1 MSSLRRILSKAG
13 TFSLIRS
20 VISPVISPVIK
31 PVISPVINAVI
42 SVMLASAPAF
52 AWDATGHRIITVC
65 AMERFPDAPAWL
77 KERSSQVVDQSVVP
91 DRWRGVRVAQLTHVN
106 NPDHYLDV
114 DELADFGLTME
125 TMSPLRHE
133 FVAQLV
139 TARLKPDFK
148 GRPVNEARDPDKTLG
163 YPGFLPHAAL
173 ENYGRLVSA
182 FKVIRVIE
190 KLDDLARAPQLEAT
204 RGAAVN
210 TMGVI
215 SHFIGDAAQPLHT
228 TIHHHGWIGENPN
241 AFTTDRGFHAYI
253 DGTIIRHHA
262 LGVAEVRDAM
272 KDIARDTNDPRN
284 PWSDVLKHVDRSFQQ
299 VVPLYELQKSGD
311 LERAPGKTF
320 IASRLADGA
329 AMLGAIYEAAWKA
342 SEPTEAEIKDFIRYD
357 NFDEFPAS
365 EPKKSE

>member
-1 MSSLRRILSKAG
+1 MTHRVRKLRSAAAAISILA
-13 TFSLIRS
+13 
-20 VISPVISPVIK
+20 
-31 PVISPVINAVI
+31 
-42 SVMLASAPAF
+42 ASFAAAPAL

-65 AMERFPDAPAWL
+65 AMERFTQAPAWL
-77 KERSSQVVDQSVVP
+77 AERSDQVVDQSVVP
-91 DRWRGVRVAQLTHVN
+91 DRWRGVRIPQLTHLN

-114 DELADFGLTME
+114 EELADFGLTME

-133 FVAQLV
+133 FVTQMV
-139 TARLKPDFK
+139 IARSKPDFK

-163 YPGFLPHAAL
+163 YPGFLPHATL
-173 ENYGRLVSA
+173 ENYGRLVGA

-190 KLDDLARAPQLEAT
+190 KLDDPKRAAQLEAT
-204 RGAAVN
+204 RGAAVA

-215 SHFIGDAAQPLHT
+215 SHFLGDAAQPLHT
-228 TIHHHGWIGENPN
+228 TIHHHGWVGENPN
-241 AFTTDRGFHAYI
+241 AFTTDRGFHSYI

-262 LGVAEVRDAM
+262 LGVAEVREAM
-272 KDIARDTNDPRN
+272 KDISRPAEDARN

-299 VVPLYELQKSGD
+299 VTPLYELQKSGD

-342 SEPTEAEIKDFIRYD
+342 SEPTEADIKDFIRYD
-357 NFDEFPAS
+357 NFDEFPAT
-365 EPKKSE
+365 EPR